1 MLTFVGLHVQTKPK
15 LDPCE
20 PTASSEVYRRLFCQ
34 IYIMDKVIATFVG
47 RPPLLAWKYC
57 TTPLPL
63 DLDDEQLL
71 SKSADLKQTF
81 QNLDRYGWNKRPQ
94 LRASTILRART
105 MIAIAREE
113 ILEIALGRAEFY
125 TCDSIM

>member
-15 LDPCE
+15 LDPYE
-20 PTASSEVYRRLFCQ
+20 PTASSEVCRRLFCQ

-57 TTPLPL
+57 TTLLPL

-71 SKSADLKQTF
+71 FKNADLKQSF
-81 QNLDRYGWNKRPQ
+81 QKLDRYGWNKSPQ